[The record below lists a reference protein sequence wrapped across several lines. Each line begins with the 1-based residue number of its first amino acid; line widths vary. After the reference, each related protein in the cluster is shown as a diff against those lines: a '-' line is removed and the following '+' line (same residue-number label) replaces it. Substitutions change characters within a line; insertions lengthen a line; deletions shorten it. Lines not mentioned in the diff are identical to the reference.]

1 MSLEKINNDKL
12 KITGKIYYFFN
23 NIKNNIFKKK
33 KIENE
38 DDKIN
43 VTNQKD
49 CVTKKRQTQTNILS
63 F

>member
-1 MSLEKINNDKL
+1 MSQEEINNDKP
-12 KITGKIYYFFN
+12 KIIGKIYYFFN

-49 CVTKKRQTQTNILS
+49 GITYIEIVINTLS
-63 F
+63 I